1 MTRDDLQRL
10 SPDDLI
16 AVVLAQAAR
25 IEALLSQVETLTRRV
40 AELEARLGEPPEGS
54 SNSSVPPSR
63 DRKANRPQRPRGLRR
78 EASVGRVGGRRA
90 LHPDPDEVVIARL
103 ASCPNCAS
111 A

>member
-40 AELEARLGEPPEGS
+40 AELEARLGEPPKGS

-63 DRKANRPQRPRGLRR
+63 DRKANRPRRPRGRR
-78 EASVGRVGGRRA
+78 PGAAFQSRRGGDRQAGELPALPGSDGRW
-90 LHPDPDEVVIARL
+90 
-103 ASCPNCAS
+103 
-111 A
+111 